1 MILLMMMCGIAAMAQ
16 SVLPLPTF
24 IGPPPV
30 SLGSN
35 SLTAGADSIMLPFP
49 IRQAFPQTYEDMIAD
64 EFAADL
70 DNPKNIRTVVEY
82 DPSTGCY
89 LLSTKL
95 GDTTVYT

>member
-1 MILLMMMCGIAAMAQ
+1 MLSGATFLVSRFIITHINRLIKCLPPLRPGVGGTVILLMMMCGIAAMAQ

-49 IRQAFPQTYEDMIAD
+49 IRQAFPLFT
-64 EFAADL
+64 
-70 DNPKNIRTVVEY
+70 
-82 DPSTGCY
+82 
-89 LLSTKL
+89 
-95 GDTTVYT
+95 